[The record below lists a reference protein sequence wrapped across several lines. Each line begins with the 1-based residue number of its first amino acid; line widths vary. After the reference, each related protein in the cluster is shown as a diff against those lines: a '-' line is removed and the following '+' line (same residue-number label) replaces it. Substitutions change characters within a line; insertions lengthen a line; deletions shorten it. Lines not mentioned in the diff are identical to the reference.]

1 MLSEHFSP
9 NINNEANNGTEIEIE
24 SLNPVLQIASRLNI
38 ADVNEEQFVNFD
50 NETQTFEIENQDTN
64 SIIKEIINQ
73 NQSKYDG
80 TTEEE

>member
-1 MLSEHFSP
+1 MLSERFSP

-80 TTEEE
+80 TTEE